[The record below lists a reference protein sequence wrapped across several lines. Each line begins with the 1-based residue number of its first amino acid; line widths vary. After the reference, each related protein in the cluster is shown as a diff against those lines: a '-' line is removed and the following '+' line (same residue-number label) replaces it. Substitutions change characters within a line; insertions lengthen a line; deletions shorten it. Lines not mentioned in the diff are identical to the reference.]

1 MNFRV
6 LIPLFIT
13 LFISNVVSSQIKFKL
28 KLKNDSMPSEYF
40 KQRGLK
46 FISLTNK
53 TNKIKIEDVKEITIY
68 HKKKIKHFTIVKSEN
83 NNYGLGSKIY
93 SDNKI
98 EAYHANFSLDP
109 KATEPITEY
118 RPRREV
124 FAKKRNENKFYSI
137 GALDGYGWKNI
148 EKRLL
153 TFFKD
158 CPELFDEMLRRK
170 IYAEETL
177 KILQLHSELCGQ

>member
-68 HKKKIKHFTIVKSEN
+68 HKK
-83 NNYGLGSKIY
+83 
-93 SDNKI
+93 
-98 EAYHANFSLDP
+98 
-109 KATEPITEY
+109 
-118 RPRREV
+118 R
-124 FAKKRNENKFYSI
+124 
-137 GALDGYGWKNI
+137 
-148 EKRLL
+148 
-153 TFFKD
+153 
-158 CPELFDEMLRRK
+158 
-170 IYAEETL
+170 
-177 KILQLHSELCGQ
+177 